1 MKEMDITKM
10 EFLLTL
16 NDIII
21 VQRFYNVRNYNPS
34 VRNSFEI
41 YDLMFQIKNELQ
53 NDLKW
58 KTIVYMIDNKSLIE
72 QDAKVMNTS
81 MTDQPEYFNM
91 YIKLGDETICHR
103 QFDAKMYPPKVRYT
117 VDVRPY
123 LKSILKD
130 LTDIFS
136 EENLTYEYLGLPLEV

>member
-34 VRNSFEI
+34 VRNSFEL

>member
-1 MKEMDITKM
+1 MNEQEITKM

-21 VQRFYNVRNYNPS
+21 VQRFFNVRDYNPK
-34 VRNSFEI
+34 VKNSFEL
-41 YDLMFQIKNELQ
+41 YELMYHIKNQLQ

-58 KTIVYMIDNKSLIE
+58 KTVVYMMDNKNLIE
-72 QDAKVMNTS
+72 QDPNVMNTS
-81 MTDQPEYFNM
+81 MTDKPEYFNM
-91 YIKLGDETICHR
+91 FIKVGEQTICHR
-103 QFDAKMYPPKVRYT
+103 HFDAKMYPPKIRYT

-136 EENLTYEYLGLPLEV
+136 EQNLSYEYLGLPLEV

>member
-21 VQRFYNVRNYNPS
+21 VQRFYNVRNYNSS

>member
-1 MKEMDITKM
+1 MDITKM

-34 VRNSFEI
+34 VRNSFEL
-41 YDLMFQIKNELQ
+41 YDLMYQIKNELQ

>member
-81 MTDQPEYFNM
+81 MTNEPEFFNM
-91 YIKLGDETICHR
+91 YIKVGDETICHR
-103 QFDAKMYPPKVRYT
+103 QFDAKMYPPKIRYT

-136 EENLTYEYLGLPLEV
+136 EENLTYEYLGLPLEA

>member
-21 VQRFYNVRNYNPS
+21 VQRFYNVRGYNS
-34 VRNSFEI
+34 RVKNSHEL

-58 KTIVYMIDNKSLIE
+58 KTVVYMMDNRSMIE
-72 QDAKVMNTS
+72 QDHGVMKTS
-81 MTDQPEYFNM
+81 MTDAPEFFNM
-91 YIKLGDETICHR
+91 YIKVGDETICHR
-103 QFDAKMYPPKVRYT
+103 QFDAKIYPPKVRYT
-117 VDVRPY
+117 VDVRPF

-136 EENLTYEYLGLPLEV
+136 EENLTYEYLGLPLEA

>member
-21 VQRFYNVRNYNPS
+21 VQRFYNVRDYNPR
-34 VRNSFEI
+34 VKNSFEL

-58 KTIVYMIDNKSLIE
+58 KTIVYMMDNKSYIE
-72 QDAKVMNTS
+72 QDPKVMNTS
-81 MTDQPEYFNM
+81 MTNDVEYFNM
-91 YIKLGDETICHR
+91 YIKVGDETICHR
-103 QFDAKMYPPKVRYT
+103 QYDAKIYPPKIRYT

>member
-21 VQRFYNVRNYNPS
+21 VQRFYNVRGYNPR
-34 VRNSFEI
+34 VKNSHEI

-58 KTIVYMIDNKSLIE
+58 KTVVYMMDNRSMIE
-72 QDAKVMNTS
+72 QDHGVMKTS
-81 MTDQPEYFNM
+81 MTEGPEYFNM
-91 YIKLGDETICHR
+91 YVKVGDETICHR
-103 QFDAKMYPPKVRYT
+103 QYDAKIYPPKVRYT

-123 LKSILKD
+123 LKSVLKD

>member
-1 MKEMDITKM
+1 MKEQDITKM

-21 VQRFYNVRNYNPS
+21 VQRFFNVRNYNPR
-34 VRNSFEI
+34 VKNSF
-41 YDLMFQIKNELQ
+41 DLYELVYQIKNELQ

-58 KTIVYMIDNKSLIE
+58 KTVVYMVDNRNLIE
-72 QDAKVMNTS
+72 QDPKVMNTS
-81 MTDQPEYFNM
+81 MTDGPENFNM
-91 YIKLGDETICHR
+91 YIKLGDQTICHR

-123 LKSILKD
+123 LKNILRD

-136 EENLTYEYLGLPLEV
+136 ERKLSFEYLGLPLEV

>member
-136 EENLTYEYLGLPLEV
+136 EENLTYEYLGLPLEA

>member
-72 QDAKVMNTS
+72 QDSKVMNTS
-81 MTDQPEYFNM
+81 MTNEPEFFNM
-91 YIKLGDETICHR
+91 CIKLGDETICHR

-136 EENLTYEYLGLPLEV
+136 EQNLTYEYLGLPLEV

>member
-21 VQRFYNVRNYNPS
+21 VQRFYNVRDYNPR
-34 VRNSFEI
+34 VKNSFEL

-58 KTIVYMIDNKSLIE
+58 KTVVYMMDNKSFIE
-72 QDAKVMNTS
+72 QDPKVMNTS
-81 MTDQPEYFNM
+81 MTDDVEYFNM
-91 YIKLGDETICHR
+91 YIKVGDETICHR
-103 QFDAKMYPPKVRYT
+103 QYDAKLYPPKIRYT

>member
-136 EENLTYEYLGLPLEV
+136 EENLKISQNPNL